1 MTRIAVHTVIELGLE
16 IISASL
22 KKDKNNPEEAV
33 VEWMKQLKNPLRVQ
47 LVEEVDERVS
57 RSVHEVYMD
66 DGKSGWEERETSK
79 H

>member
-1 MTRIAVHTVIELGLE
+1 MKGYFFTEKWAYMAYEIQEGEQPYATV
-16 IISASL
+16 L
-22 KKDKNNPEEAV
+22 KWQKRLTD
-33 VEWMKQLKNPLRVQ
+33 PLRIR

-66 DGKSGWEERETSK
+66 EGKSGWEDRETSK